1 MSYSETSPAVF
12 PIPQSTR
19 QERVEVATS
28 GIFDIIVVGGGI
40 HGSCVAKLAAKAGF
54 RTLLLEAR
62 DYASATSSRSSKM
75 AHGGLR
81 YLEMYDFKQVFEGI
95 KAREELFETCPNLV
109 KPERFLIPIGA
120 GQTFFRYKLGCGLFL
135 YDLMVR
141 NRDRAHRWIPREKL
155 SFHSFNADRN
165 DLAGCYQ
172 YTDGLMND
180 ARLVFELIVSAQQ
193 HGAISLNYASVKE
206 IRRDSQKCM
215 HVTWCDEITQTTRV
229 SASSL
234 VINCAGP
241 WAPNVREVT
250 DKASPTGI
258 KYSRGSHLLFS
269 VPWKDPSLFLPLEE
283 KGRYYFV
290 WPHPTGTLVGTTE
303 REVSESG
310 IDPQPTSDEVEEIL
324 GRLERDLPGSG
335 LNRSTLHYGFAG
347 VRTLPLRDSRRGV
360 SKLSRKH
367 MWRSANGVITLLGGK
382 YTTFAWTATEG
393 LKIAMKELGCDLVV
407 PRALDD
413 LPHVAT
419 GNLDALRM
427 EFATKYGKTGP
438 AVERALARLG
448 GVCRRYRDRTDAWR
462 EISPGVLKL
471 EALHAIEVEHAETIE
486 DVMRRR
492 LDLEFLPSH
501 GSEALDAV
509 CEILDLTGGVNS
521 LAEQRVAWKERLTR
535 LHEVL
540 GIASTPKRS

>member
-1 MSYSETSPAVF
+1 MSYLDSSPAVL

-19 QERVEVATS
+19 QERVEAATS
-28 GIFDIIVVGGGI
+28 GVFDIIVIGGGI
-40 HGSCVAKLAAKAGF
+40 HGACVAKLAAKAGF

-109 KPERFLIPIGA
+109 RPEKFLIPIA
-120 GQTFFRYKLGCGLFL
+120 VGQTFFRYKLGCGLFL

-141 NRDRAHRWIPREKL
+141 SRDRAHRWIPREKL
-155 SFHSFNADRN
+155 SFHSFNVYRN

-180 ARLVFELIVSAQQ
+180 SRLVFEMIVSAQQ
-193 HGAISLNYASVKE
+193 HGAVALNYASVRE
-206 IRRDSQKCM
+206 VRRDSRGEMSVGWRDGIADVERQ
-215 HVTWCDEITQTTRV
+215 
-229 SASSL
+229 SACSL

-241 WAPNVREVT
+241 WAPMIREGRGET
-250 DKASPTGI
+250 SPVGI

-303 REVSESG
+303 REVSESE
-310 IDPQPTSDEVEEIL
+310 IDPQPTSDEVDEIL
-324 GRLERDLPGSG
+324 QRLKRDLPGSG
-335 LNRSTLHYGFAG
+335 LSRSTLHYGFAG
-347 VRTLPLRDSRRGV
+347 VRTLPMRDSRRGV
-360 SKLSRKH
+360 SKISRKH
-367 MWRSANGVITLLGGK
+367 VWSSSRGVITLLGGK

-393 LKIAMKELGCDLVV
+393 LKIAIKELGREV
-407 PRALDD
+407 PVPSALDD

-419 GNLDALRM
+419 GNFDTLRQ

-438 AVERALARLG
+438 AVERALTRLG
-448 GVCRRYRDRTDAWR
+448 GVCRRYRDRADAWR
-462 EISPGVLKL
+462 DISPGVLKL
-471 EALHAIEVEHAETIE
+471 EAIHAVEVEHAETIE

-509 CEILDLTGGVNS
+509 CEILSFARGATS
-521 LAEQRVAWKERLTR
+521 LAEQRVAWKERLAR

-540 GIASTPKRS
+540 GIA